1 MGNGTNSYSKNRSA
15 YTYTRVV
22 KKVIQWAIPGHT
34 YTTHVVKEVIEWII
48 IIIIGMVN
56 NNYINN
62 RSEIHLHPCSK
73 RGKARLVGK
82 TYTYTN
88 VVTPI
93 ISPQTKR
100 MHTRAV
106 VR

>member
-1 MGNGTNSYSKNRSA
+1 MGNTRSHIH
-15 YTYTRVV
+15 YTY
-22 KKVIQWAIPGHT
+22 
-34 YTTHVVKEVIEWII
+34 VVKEVIQWK